1 MSNLKLNYINLIL
14 KKLKMPFTSEEISTK
29 IYNFNVYIL
38 VDYFE
43 YKDKEKKEYKKE
55 DKKEDKKE
63 YDLIFDIDL

>member
-14 KKLKMPFTSEEISTK
+14 KNLRMPFTSEEISTK

-43 YKDKEKKEYKKE
+43 YKDKEKKE
-55 DKKEDKKE
+55 DKKEEKKE

>member
-38 VDYFE
+38 VDYFV
-43 YKDKEKKEYKKE
+43 YKDKEKKEE
-55 DKKEDKKE
+55 KKEDKKE